1 MDVHRSPDAAGS
13 DAVSRQFGEE
23 IMTAPN
29 RLKQA
34 IDTRHKS
41 LSITVYEQLRDKIVW
56 GAIPPGSVLSLRQLA
71 DELSVGLMPVRDAL
85 HRLASDELVEL
96 RPRTATRVV
105 PISIERITEMFEVR
119 TRLETLAGRLATLH
133 LSVSDLNRLRRCQ
146 DNMERA
152 GTRGHAAG
160 WHKWNQEF
168 HSLIF
173 RKCGNSLLQRMTQN
187 LWDRN
192 VRLFTPRVVTQAA
205 FRNRRSAEHRQIIA
219 AFERRDPDAV
229 EAAYHRHM
237 MHSGSETIAFL
248 RSLTPRTSNS
258 QIPAHSG
265 RKRLPCASI
274 DRA

>member
-1 MDVHRSPDAAGS
+1 
-13 DAVSRQFGEE
+13 
-23 IMTAPN
+23 MTPPK

-34 IDTRHKS
+34 MERQHES
-41 LSITVYEQLRDKIVW
+41 LSIAVYEQLRDKIVW

-96 RPRTATRVV
+96 RPRMATRVA

-119 TRLETLAGRLATLH
+119 TRLETLAGRLATMH
-133 LSVSDLNRLRRCQ
+133 LSVSDMRRLERYQERMQ
-146 DNMERA
+146 RA
-152 GTRGHAAG
+152 GARGHAEG

-173 RKCGNSLLQRMTQN
+173 RRCGNSLLQRMTQN

-192 VRLFTPRVVTQAA
+192 VRLYTPRVVTQAT
-205 FRNRRSAEHRQIIA
+205 FRNRRSAEHRSIIA

-229 EAAYHRHM
+229 EAAYHKHM
-237 MHSGSETIAFL
+237 VHSGAETIAFL
-248 RSLTPRTSNS
+248 RTLAPQVANP
-258 QIPAHSG
+258 QVPAHSG
-265 RKRLPCASI
+265 KKRTSRVSMNERDFTSHA
-274 DRA
+274 